1 MLRKRRSCFKPTTA
15 SIVAMAALAFWVLL
29 QTGPSPKPRLSE
41 TELRTVP
48 SIPAQLLFAFGDR
61 FLAANIAAWRATV
74 IGGSGLSAE
83 TYAALSKV
91 QENAAWLNP
100 AHEDNYYTAS
110 AVLPWEGY
118 VDAAQTILWRATESR
133 QTDLLPPFLYG
144 FNQLNFRGDVSGA
157 VKALRVAE
165 GKALTDGE
173 REYFREM
180 ANRWEARGDDLSFPR
195 RLLGKMASTAR
206 TPSLKTFLTRQLTR
220 LEGLALLRDAT
231 RAYMEKF
238 GRNPDTLEQLTQAGF
253 LAELPYDSTG
263 LGYEL
268 RNGVV
273 FLRSRTN
280 EGG

>member
-1 MLRKRRSCFKPTTA
+1 MQSERRFAFGYATV
-15 SIVAMAALAFWVLL
+15 VAMLALTSWVLL
-29 QTGPSPKPRLSE
+29 HFGPSPKPRLSE
-41 TELRTVP
+41 TELRTAP
-48 SIPAQLLFAFGDR
+48 SIPAQLFYAYGDR

-74 IGGSGLSAE
+74 VGGSGLSAE
-83 TYAALSKV
+83 TYAALAKV
-91 QENAAWLNP
+91 QEAASWLNP

-110 AVLPWEGY
+110 AVLPWEGH
-118 VDAAQTILWRATESR
+118 VDAAQIILWRAVESR

-144 FNQLNFRGDVSGA
+144 FNQLNFRGDVIGA
-157 VKALRVAE
+157 VKALRQAE
-165 GKALTDGE
+165 GKARTDGE

-180 ANRWEARGDDLSFPR
+180 ADRWEARGDDLSFPR

-220 LEGLALLRDAT
+220 LDGLAILRDAT
-231 RAYMEKF
+231 RAYVEQF
-238 GRNPDTLEQLTQAGF
+238 RRPPDALEQLTQAGF
-253 LAELPYDSTG
+253 LAKLPDDPTG

-273 FLRSRTN
+273 FLRSRVT